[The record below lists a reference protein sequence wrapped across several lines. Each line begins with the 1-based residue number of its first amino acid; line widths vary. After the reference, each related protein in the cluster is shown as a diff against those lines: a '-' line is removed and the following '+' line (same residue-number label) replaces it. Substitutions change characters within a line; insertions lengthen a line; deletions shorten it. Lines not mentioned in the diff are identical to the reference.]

1 MLLFISNE
9 GICFLIPLTV
19 MKESFKKQ
27 QAAHSPTNKGLF
39 TARPLLPLG
48 SACHSWDQVPGQ
60 QGGGTM
66 PPPVTRWHA
75 TRCPSL
81 LPELVT
87 VTGHLVRTVPK
98 QQEHGDIAD
107 FLSPP

>member
-1 MLLFISNE
+1 MFLLLQMKA
-9 GICFLIPLTV
+9 ICFLIPFTV
-19 MKESFKKQ
+19 TKESFKKHQ
-27 QAAHSPTNKGLF
+27 TANSPTNKGLF

-48 SACHSWDQVPGQ
+48 SACHSWDQVPEQ
-60 QGGGTM
+60 QGPGTM

-87 VTGHLVRTVPK
+87 GHLVRTVPN
-98 QQEHGDIAD
+98 QQEHGDTAD